1 MFVPAFTVISLLA
14 GIGLCKLYED
24 VAHLP
29 SLEYD
34 FVIVGGGTAG
44 NVVASR
50 LTEDPRVSVL
60 LLEAG
65 PSYCGLNFASGHLL
79 GGCSSHS

>member
-1 MFVPAFTVISLLA
+1 
-14 GIGLCKLYED
+14 KLYED

-29 SLEYD
+29 GLEYD
-34 FVIVGGGTAG
+34 FVIVGGRGTAG

-60 LLEAG
+60 LLEAR
-65 PSYCGLNFASGHLL
+65 PSYVSMRSLL
-79 GGCSSHS
+79 IILDLE